1 MYTDLYS
8 EEITR
13 KLSRLRKK
21 DPTQHEIVL
30 KKIHWIIANPDHR
43 YKDLHYSMKG
53 LQRVHLGHFVLVFR
67 IDRVKKLVSFEDY
80 DHHDK
85 IYLA

>member
-1 MYTDLYS
+1 LYTGQYS
-8 EEITR
+8 EEITL
-13 KLSRLRKK
+13 KLAKLKKK
-21 DPTQHEIVL
+21 DPKQHQTVF
-30 KKIHWIIANPDHR
+30 KKMDWILANPNHR
-43 YKDLHYSMKG
+43 YKDLHHSMKG

-67 IDRVKKLVSFEDY
+67 IDHAKKVVSFEDY